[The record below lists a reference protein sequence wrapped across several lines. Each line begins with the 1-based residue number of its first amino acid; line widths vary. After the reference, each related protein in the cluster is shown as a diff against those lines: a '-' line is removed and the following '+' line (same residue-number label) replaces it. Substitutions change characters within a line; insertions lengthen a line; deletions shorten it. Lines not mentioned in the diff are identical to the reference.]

1 MKGNVARCKLCLG
14 KLKAI
19 NEVRCNQMRLHDD
32 SRRGPRTR
40 RWHCTLEI
48 LVRWT
53 DCWGGGSASGE
64 ARLGEPGQSPHAR
77 SWLVSVNERLTSRDP
92 NLREGRSAPRCARRA
107 AHARRDSKCKTE
119 CDVKTAQG
127 RRLAKVACTLTA
139 LVFGQRPRRC

>member
-77 SWLVSVNERLTSRDP
+77 SWLVSVNERLTSTVTERLTSTVTEWVTYRSFREQ
-92 NLREGRSAPRCARRA
+92 NLRTGAG
-107 AHARRDSKCKTE
+107 
-119 CDVKTAQG
+119 DVES
-127 RRLAKVACTLTA
+127 
-139 LVFGQRPRRC
+139 P

>member
-77 SWLVSVNERLTSRDP
+77 SWLVSVNERLTGTPIVPGLDDIQGEIKHTCPVSGVGSCGLCIESGADD
-92 NLREGRSAPRCARRA
+92 RA
-107 AHARRDSKCKTE
+107 GGGACRGASGGTRGGAALS
-119 CDVKTAQG
+119 TA
-127 RRLAKVACTLTA
+127 
-139 LVFGQRPRRC
+139 